1 MKCPK
6 CETKIED
13 SDDYC
18 RKCGEPVSEGGK
30 QKLTLFD
37 TVLGLM
43 LLVFLLLFA
52 WLAIDTYFRIVDNE
66 TWRKLFFMAAA
77 GGIGGTL
84 AALNSFS
91 IHQASEKFKVSFIW
105 WYLVR
110 PLAGLILGVVV
121 YLLLLSNLL
130 ILELPADAATP
141 LTTLTYSVI
150 AFLAGFASKEVI
162 TKLREVI
169 KTIIPY
175 NATETEEPPTPPETR
190 FEVVENPDPLLT
202 EEPPTSPETE
212 TKDNKLQE
220 K

>member
-30 QKLTLFD
+30 QKLTLLD

-175 NATETEEPPTPPETR
+175 NATEIEELPNPPETR

-202 EEPPTSPETE
+202 EEPPTPPETE
-212 TKDNKLQE
+212 KKDAKLQE